1 MGRSGG
7 SGGRSSGGGFG
18 GGRSSGGRSGGFGGS
33 GGFGFKGG
41 SSGRAGR
48 SGGSSPFG
56 RSGGSLGRS
65 GGSFGSSG
73 SSFGS
78 SGSSFGGGNN
88 KGIFGSGSSHRGPI
102 IFPGGINM
110 GGGPSTPRRNSN
122 GCGTVGCLTIIIIVV
137 IIIALIIFLNMIS
150 GTGSSSISGG
160 ITTSSIEREALPK
173 GSVNETDYYIDNLKW
188 IGNKTKLESGLK
200 HFYNKT
206 GVQPFLYLTDN
217 INGNYFPDEN
227 EMDVFANDLYDEL
240 FTDEAHLLFIFM
252 EYEGRYMDWY
262 VVGSQAKTIIDN
274 EAADILLDY
283 IDRYYYDDDLSD
295 EEFFSESFR
304 DAGDR
309 IMTVTRSPW
318 ITVIIIIS
326 IVILVIVLFSWWKK
340 AKDQKNKE
348 REQMEDILNT
358 PLDRFGDT
366 EAEDL
371 AQKYTQYPDNNDENK

>member
-33 GGFGFKGG
+33 GGFGFRGG
-41 SSGRAGR
+41 NSGRAGSDRGGSPFGR

-56 RSGGSLGRS
+56 RSGGSFG
-65 GGSFGSSG
+65 GSSG
-73 SSFGS
+73 SP
-78 SGSSFGGGNN
+78 FGGSNN
-88 KGIFGSGSSHRGPI
+88 KGIFGSGSSHRGPV

-110 GGGPSTPRRNSN
+110 GGGRPSPPGRSSS

-137 IIIALIIFLNMIS
+137 IIIALIILFNIIS
-150 GTGSSSISGG
+150 SSGSSNISSG
-160 ITTSSIEREALPK
+160 ITTSSIERRALPK

-200 HFYNKT
+200 HFYEQT

-217 INGNYFPDEN
+217 INGNYYPDEN
-227 EMDVFANDLYDEL
+227 EMDIFANDLYDEL

-252 EYEGRYMDWY
+252 EYEGIYMDWY
-262 VVGSQAKTIIDN
+262 VVGSQAKTVIDN

-318 ITVIIIIS
+318 ITVIITIS

-340 AKDQKNKE
+340 AKKQKNKE

-366 EAEDL
+366 EAEEL
-371 AQKYTQYPDNNDENK
+371 AQKYSQDPDNNDEHN